1 MNLSILFGHALWSM
15 CMTAMPL
22 HQICIAFILLHRMAL
37 QLKIVCCMQILQTK
51 LDKLKENRPGNHL
64 GAEQQ
69 ELETL
74 RTMVRCS
81 LCNVRSKRSVITRC
95 MHMFCE
101 ECLAQWQ
108 AKRHRNCPSC
118 KTGFSAQDVKQI
130 YLV

>member
-1 MNLSILFGHALWSM
+1 MVDTRSYLTSMGGCQQWTPVIRMNELTGCGA
-15 CMTAMPL
+15 
-22 HQICIAFILLHRMAL
+22 QVL
-37 QLKIVCCMQILQTK
+37 QSK
-51 LDKLKENRPGNHL
+51 LDKLKDSRPGSQL
-64 GAEQQ
+64 GTEQQ

-74 RTMVRCS
+74 RMMVRCS
-81 LCNVRSKRSVITRC
+81 LCNIRTKRSLITRC

>member
-1 MNLSILFGHALWSM
+1 MLVKDMSRQSLHGHDSIWKMVLTSHAMQRDDTS
-15 CMTAMPL
+15 
-22 HQICIAFILLHRMAL
+22 
-37 QLKIVCCMQILQTK
+37 CMQVLQSK
-51 LDKLKENRPGNHL
+51 LDKLKESRAGTHL
-64 GAEQQ
+64 GTEQQ

-74 RTMVRCS
+74 RMMVRCS
-81 LCNVRSKRSVITRC
+81 LCNVRTKRSVITRC

>member
-1 MNLSILFGHALWSM
+1 MQDKASSDKQLPESVKHGWERAMMCPSSLSNELMGSGV
-15 CMTAMPL
+15 
-22 HQICIAFILLHRMAL
+22 QVL
-37 QLKIVCCMQILQTK
+37 QSK
-51 LDKLKENRPGNHL
+51 LDKLKESRPGSQL
-64 GAEQQ
+64 GTEQQ

-74 RTMVRCS
+74 RMMVRCS
-81 LCNVRSKRSVITRC
+81 LCNIRTKRSLITRC